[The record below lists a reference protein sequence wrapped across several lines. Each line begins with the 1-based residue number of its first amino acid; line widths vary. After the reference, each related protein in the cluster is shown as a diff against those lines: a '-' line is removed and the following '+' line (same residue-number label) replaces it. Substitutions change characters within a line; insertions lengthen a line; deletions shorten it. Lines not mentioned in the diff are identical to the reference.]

1 MPKNKILIYLLSTTL
16 VLPTLAIPTAH
27 ADEVPNDKISQSSTD
42 TKSNTDDDKETV
54 KDSNDK
60 DKNKNTSKHKST
72 TQANKASNDNQLSQD
87 DDDNTKDD
95 VTNDHNKDDNLMDHI
110 INDDMLKQ
118 SHFTQLFEPDKYE
131 DSITLTSLIQ
141 NLFNLNSDISDYEQ
155 PESSSHNNEADNTSK
170 ESSQTQTE
178 DNKDQPH
185 QGNEQQ
191 DDNNKSSSS
200 KNEHTKVDKENTQS
214 SIDNNTN
221 QVTTN
226 DDKQQ
231 TDGSQDNQ
239 QHNNKTSNPEES
251 DSTVTDSALDSIL
264 DEYSEDAKKTQ
275 QDYESKHKHHKT
287 GTDNNI
293 STSKNDNPQL
303 PTKKEL
309 EHKETPIQSFEDHD
323 NIRKSDIRS
332 TTLFESLPNLS
343 GGNDNSENFDVVDSK
358 DTRSFIKSIAK
369 DAHDVGQND
378 DIYASVMIAQAI
390 LESDSGRSALSK
402 SPNYNLFGI
411 KGAYQGQSVS
421 FNTLEAGGNGMYSIN
436 AGFRKYPDTKASLQD
451 YSNLIKKGIDGNPT
465 IYKPTWKSDAPS
477 YKDATS
483 HLAKT
488 YATDPN
494 YAKKLNTLIKHYNL
508 TQFDKKEMPNLS
520 NYTSSI
526 KDSDGSNHNFKA
538 FQETTSSMPYP
549 HGQCTWYVYNRMKQF
564 DLSISGSLGDA
575 HHWNDRAAQDGYHVS
590 HTPKAHTAV
599 VFEAGQNGADAQYGH
614 VAFVEKVNRDGSII
628 ISESNVKGLG
638 VISYRII
645 NADDAEALSY
655 ISGK

>member
-27 ADEVPNDKISQSSTD
+27 ADETPNDKISQSPTNI
-42 TKSNTDDDKETV
+42 KSNTADDKDTV
-54 KDSNDK
+54 KDSNNK
-60 DKNKNTSKHKST
+60 DKNKNTSKHKSS
-72 TQANKASNDNQLSQD
+72 TQANKASDYKQTSQD
-87 DDDNTKDD
+87 DSDKND
-95 VTNDHNKDDNLMDHI
+95 VTNDHNKNDNLMDHI

-118 SHFTQLFEPDKYE
+118 SYFTQLFEPDKYE
-131 DSITLTSLIQ
+131 DSVTLTSLIQ

-155 PESSSHNNEADNTSK
+155 PESSTNDNESDNSS
-170 ESSQTQTE
+170 EEASSSQ
-178 DNKDQPH
+178 
-185 QGNEQQ
+185 QQ
-191 DDNNKSSSS
+191 DNNNKNQHQQTNDQQNDSNESSSS
-200 KNEHTKVDKENTQS
+200 KNERTTVDEQDTQS
-214 SIDNNTN
+214 TTDNNTN
-221 QVTTN
+221 QATTN

-231 TDGSQDNQ
+231 TDDSQDNK
-239 QHNNKTSNPEES
+239 QHNNKTTNPEDS
-251 DSTVTDSALDSIL
+251 DSAVTDSALDSIL

-275 QDYESKHKHHKT
+275 KDYESKNTHHKT
-287 GTDNNI
+287 TTDNNA
-293 STSKNDNPQL
+293 SAPKNVNPQL

-323 NIRKSDIRS
+323 NIHKSDIRS

-343 GGNDNSENFDVVDSK
+343 GSNENTEHFDVVDSK

-369 DAHDVGQND
+369 DAHDIGQND

-421 FNTLEAGGNGMYSIN
+421 FNTLEADGSDMYSIN

-477 YKDATS
+477 YKEATS

-508 TQFDKKEMPNLS
+508 TQFDNKEMPNL
-520 NYTSSI
+520 NHYTSSI
-526 KDSDGSNHNFKA
+526 KDSDASNNNFKA
-538 FQETTSSMPYP
+538 FQETSSSMPYP

-564 DLSISGSLGDA
+564 DLSISGNLGDA

-645 NADDAEALSY
+645 NADDAEDLSY
-655 ISGK
+655 ITGK